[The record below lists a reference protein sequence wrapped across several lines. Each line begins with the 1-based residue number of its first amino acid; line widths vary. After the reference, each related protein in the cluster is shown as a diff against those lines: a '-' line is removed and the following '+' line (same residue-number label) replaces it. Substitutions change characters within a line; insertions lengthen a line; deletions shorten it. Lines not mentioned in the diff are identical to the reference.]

1 MRTLQI
7 LYVQYESQRNKILY
21 FFCLKQYEMYILRQQ
36 NKCVKLKP
44 EKKIELDFNFDISS
58 IRRPTGGVN

>member
-21 FFCLKQYEMYILRQQ
+21 FFCLKQYEIGLYILRQQ
-36 NKCVKLKP
+36 NKYVKLKP
-44 EKKIELDFNFDISS
+44 EKKLELDFNFDI
-58 IRRPTGGVN
+58 V